1 VNDNVCVET
10 IVSDDFYCEKT
21 PIELLSF
28 EGETVQNGNV
38 LKWQTATEINNDF
51 FTLEYSA
58 DGTSFETLTKIAAA
72 GNSMTT
78 QSYSFLDKN
87 AKAGVSYYRLQQTDF
102 DGTKKYVGTVVL
114 NREAT
119 TFAFQN
125 IFPIPSSDLVMV
137 SFETA
142 TAETVK
148 MALHD
153 ISGRI
158 VWQKDMMATAGN
170 NIFDIDISG
179 FSAGVYTLS
188 VANENDFI
196 VERIVKE

>member
-1 VNDNVCVET
+1 MFFGESFTSIFEEGIASIYQYNVNDNICAEN
-10 IVSDDFYCEKT
+10 IVADEFYCEKT

-28 EGETVQNGNV
+28 KGETTQNGNL

-51 FTLEYSA
+51 FTLEYSTN
-58 DGTSFETLTKIAAA
+58 GTNFEILTKIAAA

-119 TFAFQN
+119 TFDFQN
-125 IFPIPSSDLVMV
+125 IFPIPSSDLVAV
-137 SFETA
+137 NFETA

-148 MALHD
+148 M
-153 ISGRI
+153 
-158 VWQKDMMATAGN
+158 
-170 NIFDIDISG
+170 
-179 FSAGVYTLS
+179 TLYDLS
-188 VANENDFI
+188 LI
-196 VERIVKE
+196 HI